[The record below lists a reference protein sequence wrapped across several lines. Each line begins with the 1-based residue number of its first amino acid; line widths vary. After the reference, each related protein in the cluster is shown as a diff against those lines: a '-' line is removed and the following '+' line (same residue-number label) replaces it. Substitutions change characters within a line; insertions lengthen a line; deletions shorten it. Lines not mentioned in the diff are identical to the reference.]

1 MRVHSWRLLTNM
13 RNTMSNYYLSRLILR
28 NRLRWRTNLLRIF
41 DRFLGL
47 RDFGEICMEAQA
59 FFVWENSQFSTKLIK
74 IPTTSLKVKIISN
87 YSGDLAL

>member
-1 MRVHSWRLLTNM
+1 MIATETTQKR
-13 RNTMSNYYLSRLILR
+13 YLSGLILR
-28 NRLRWRTNLLRIF
+28 NRLRRRANLLWIF
-41 DRFLGL
+41 DRFLSL

-74 IPTTSLKVKIISN
+74 IPTTSLKVKIILN